1 MMDYKQNDV
10 SNVFSLF
17 GIDNFNYREIYERDS
32 FDAVQEKWP
41 LLNEILHQHPP
52 ASSDVTP

>member
-1 MMDYKQNDV
+1 
-10 SNVFSLF
+10 VFSLF